1 MPLTNH
7 FFVWYNDTKEVKLV
21 YNIFNGKKI
30 DNAQNPFLI
39 RAENNSPVIAVVLD
53 GIASVGGTILNA
65 GDSYILPAGVSAE
78 VLVKA
83 PLSYAR
89 FDVDGVDAQE
99 GFAVSAAD
107 KNKLLAFV
115 QILFDEDGFAE
126 GDSLFYTGAA
136 NMLVSLTG
144 ASAAFES
151 SGNKHVD
158 MAKRYIDRN
167 YALPIKVEDIAEEIG
182 VDRKYLRNL
191 FFKCFSVSTKDYITG
206 VRMEKA
212 KELLAD
218 KSLAVNE
225 IALAVGYSDALGFSK
240 IFKKHTGVSPSEY
253 RNDPDSASA
262 DTVVSRK
269 PAKAEESAPKEDI
282 KYFLL

>member
-1 MPLTNH
+1 
-7 FFVWYNDTKEVKLV
+7 
-21 YNIFNGKKI
+21 
-30 DNAQNPFLI
+30 
-39 RAENNSPVIAVVLD
+39 
-53 GIASVGGTILNA
+53 
-65 GDSYILPAGVSAE
+65 
-78 VLVKA
+78 
-83 PLSYAR
+83 
-89 FDVDGVDAQE
+89 
-99 GFAVSAAD
+99 
-107 KNKLLAFV
+107 
-115 QILFDEDGFAE
+115 
-126 GDSLFYTGAA
+126 
-136 NMLVSLTG
+136 MLVSLTG
-144 ASAAFES
+144 ASSTFES

-167 YALPIKVEDIAEEIG
+167 YASPIKVEDIAEEIG

-191 FFKCFSVSTKDYITG
+191 FFKYFSVSTKDYITG

-262 DTVVSRK
+262 GTAVVGKSAK
-269 PAKAEESAPKEDI
+269 PEESAPKEDI